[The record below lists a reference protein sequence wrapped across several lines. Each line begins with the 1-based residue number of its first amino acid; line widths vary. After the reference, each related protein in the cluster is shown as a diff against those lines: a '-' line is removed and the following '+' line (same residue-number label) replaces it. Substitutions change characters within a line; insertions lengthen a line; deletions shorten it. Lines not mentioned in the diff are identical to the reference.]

1 MHDVDIEDVEC
12 VAERLEEVEKVD
24 CAQVADGDSVEERL
38 EQIEDVDCMQ
48 VADVH
53 CAGEGLEDIDDL
65 ECMHILD
72 GDCVDD
78 QADAVVEC
86 RKVLDQKDLDVQ
98 EVMVVPSL
106 LEVVA

>member
-1 MHDVDIEDVEC
+1 MCE
-12 VAERLEEVEKVD
+12 AERLEEVKEVE
-24 CAQVADGDSVEERL
+24 CVQVADGDNVEERL
-38 EQIEDVDCMQ
+38 EQIEDVDCVQ
-48 VADVH
+48 VADAH
-53 CAGEGLEDIDDL
+53 CEGEGLKDIDDL
-65 ECMHILD
+65 EYLHIPD

>member
-1 MHDVDIEDVEC
+1 
-12 VAERLEEVEKVD
+12 
-24 CAQVADGDSVEERL
+24 
-38 EQIEDVDCMQ
+38 
-48 VADVH
+48 
-53 CAGEGLEDIDDL
+53 
-65 ECMHILD
+65 MHILD